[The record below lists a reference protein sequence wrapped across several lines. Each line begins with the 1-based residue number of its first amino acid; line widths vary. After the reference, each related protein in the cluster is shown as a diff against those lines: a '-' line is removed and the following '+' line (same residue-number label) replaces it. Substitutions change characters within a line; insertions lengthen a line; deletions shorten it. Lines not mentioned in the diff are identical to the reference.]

1 MSKKIAH
8 LQLKFNS
15 LKQKKAVGKCAKFR
29 TLSRHLAIEYEFMKE
44 GKDHFPEQQRV
55 ILENIKEQA
64 LYNFQID
71 LNNEIK
77 LLVRI
82 TLYKL
87 AGSNQGV
94 SAERKVKESN
104 AKQQYNNRKI

>member
-1 MSKKIAH
+1 M
-8 LQLKFNS
+8 
-15 LKQKKAVGKCAKFR
+15 
-29 TLSRHLAIEYEFMKE
+29 EE

-87 AGSNQGV
+87 AGSNHGC
-94 SAERKVKESN
+94 ERREKSQRVECETT
-104 AKQQYNNRKI
+104 I